1 MSSPELTPRSPIL
14 SIARGDA
21 EGVARR
27 MQTHS
32 HPEPVML
39 WSSGAT
45 VMGTVGVRDWLIPP
59 GYGLWVPGGVEHGGG
74 TVLHAGEMSI
84 IHFDAHCPIDW
95 SEPTG
100 VTVGPLLREIIRHLQ
115 QTAPGEPSRRLS
127 EQLLFELLTPLATH
141 DIQVSM
147 PADPRVRAIAEQ
159 LLADPADPRELTDW
173 ADHVHA
179 SVRTLTR
186 LFPAETGL
194 SFAAWRTQ
202 VRIRAAI
209 QLLADGTAVNAT
221 ARAVGYTRP
230 SAFISA
236 FRRITGQTPGTYIH
250 TDLVPVRAV
259 R

>member
-1 MSSPELTPRSPIL
+1 
-14 SIARGDA
+14 
-21 EGVARR
+21 
-27 MQTHS
+27 
-32 HPEPVML
+32 
-39 WSSGAT
+39 
-45 VMGTVGVRDWLIPP
+45 
-59 GYGLWVPGGVEHGGG
+59 
-74 TVLHAGEMSI
+74 
-84 IHFDAHCPIDW
+84 
-95 SEPTG
+95 
-100 VTVGPLLREIIRHLQ
+100 
-115 QTAPGEPSRRLS
+115 
-127 EQLLFELLTPLATH
+127 
-141 DIQVSM
+141 
-147 PADPRVRAIAEQ
+147 VRAIAEQ